1 MPDRQNPY
9 LFPPVIAPPR
19 TLNDVLAAGSASFGH
34 SVGTFSGLSRP
45 ASPLRCPVRTF
56 GPEDAE
62 QAFSHAGSPTRPG
75 LSALRRAEPPL
86 CSQRRHATPASPLQS
101 GLRRARNG
109 RLRL

>member
-19 TLNDVLAAGSASFGH
+19 TLNDVLATVSACFGH
-34 SVGTFSGLSRP
+34 LVGTFSGLSRP
-45 ASPLRCPVRTF
+45 EKPFGYSVRTF
-56 GPEDAE
+56 GPDDAE

-75 LSALRRAEPPL
+75 LCALRRAEPL
-86 CSQRRHATPASPLQS
+86 RCSQRRHATPASPLQS
-101 GLRRARNG
+101 GLWRARNG